1 MVSNR
6 NLDFLMSERNFAI
19 GSPICPNRRIRVTR
33 PGLRP
38 SLSYAR
44 MRTLYLL
51 SALPGSGKST
61 WARRF
66 KENHNHVYVVSSDEI
81 RIELFGRADDFSNE
95 ELTWSTFLQRI
106 HFYGE
111 QDEEANVIADSTNLT
126 NYFREYYRLK
136 TPEFDKHI
144 LVVFDI
150 PLEDVFAQNRMRK
163 KEKIVPDEAMRKMAA
178 QYEPLSQE
186 TADGF
191 DEVIHIGPDFIA
203 EELRRQKE
211 KAGR

>member
-1 MVSNR
+1 M
-6 NLDFLMSERNFAI
+6 
-19 GSPICPNRRIRVTR
+19 
-33 PGLRP
+33 
-38 SLSYAR
+38 
-44 MRTLYLL
+44 
-51 SALPGSGKST
+51 
-61 WARRF
+61 
-66 KENHNHVYVVSSDEI
+66 
-81 RIELFGRADDFSNE
+81 
-95 ELTWSTFLQRI
+95 QRI

-191 DEVIHIGPDFIA
+191 DEVIRVGPDFIA

>member
-1 MVSNR
+1 M
-6 NLDFLMSERNFAI
+6 
-19 GSPICPNRRIRVTR
+19 
-33 PGLRP
+33 
-38 SLSYAR
+38 AR

-66 KENHNHVYVVSSDEI
+66 QQEHDHVYIVSSDDI

-95 ELTWSTFLQRI
+95 PLVWETFLNRI
-106 HFYGE
+106 HQYAE
-111 QDEEANVIADSTNLT
+111 QDKDANVIADSTNLT
-126 NYFREYYRLK
+126 NFYRDYYREQ

-163 KEKIVPDEAMRKMAA
+163 KEKIVPEEAMRKMAA
-178 QYEPLSQE
+178 QYEPLDNKV
-186 TADGF
+186 ADAY
-191 DEVIHIGPDFIA
+191 DEVIHVGPDFIA
-203 EELRRQKE
+203 EELRRQKA
-211 KAGR
+211 KNRH